1 MDLVGSLILFG
12 MKRIFAMNG
21 REMFDEG
28 VFALSYEFALGAGER
43 GIYAAIAGYMS
54 SQTGLG
60 FVRFLA
66 LFALER

>member
-1 MDLVGSLILFG
+1 MD
-12 MKRIFAMNG
+12 G